1 MKLFL
6 SLALFAAFLL
16 CPAACAEGV
25 RDGLSLAAGRALPA
39 LVPFFLASGLLVRTG
54 FAEIFGRLLAR
65 PLARLYRLPPA
76 AASAVLLGL
85 TGGYPVGAAT
95 AAALLEQGALSR
107 EEAARVNLFCNC
119 ASPGFCIG
127 LVGLGVFGSA
137 RTGAVLYGI
146 HALSALLAGLLTAR
160 DGSPQPLPQ
169 TAAPPVRA
177 PREGFAA
184 AFCAAVQQAAATSLT
199 VTAFLTVFSILLRLL
214 SPVLAPIPYGQ
225 ALAGVIELTNGLDR
239 LTALP
244 LSRGGLVTLAS
255 FLLGFGG
262 LAVHFQVRAL
272 AAPQDLPMAGFTAAK
287 LLHGAIAALLTAL
300 VFRLSPAALAVFAPA
315 APSARGWPA
324 AAAALSAFV
333 LLFAIWGGKRAKNK
347 V

>member
-16 CPAACAEGV
+16 CPAACAGGV

-39 LVPFFLASGLLVRTG
+39 LVPFFLASGLLVRTD
-54 FAEIFGRLLAR
+54 FAETFGRLLAR

-160 DGSPQPLPQ
+160 GGSPQRLPPKGMLP
-169 TAAPPVRA
+169 ARA

-214 SPVLAPIPYGQ
+214 APVLAPIPYGQ

-244 LSRGGLVTLAS
+244 LSRGALVTLSS

-287 LLHGAIAALLTAL
+287 LQHGAIAALLTAL

>member
-54 FAEIFGRLLAR
+54 FAETFGRLLAR

-95 AAALLEQGALSR
+95 AATLLGQGALRR

-160 DGSPQPLPQ
+160 GGSPQPLRQ
-169 TAAPPVRA
+169 TAAPPAHA

-199 VTAFLTVFSILLRLL
+199 VTSFLTAFSILLRLL
-214 SPVLAPIPYGQ
+214 APVLAPIPYGQ

-315 APSARGWPA
+315 GPSARGWPA

>member
-16 CPAACAEGV
+16 CPAACTEGV

-54 FAEIFGRLLAR
+54 FAETFGRLLAR

-95 AAALLEQGALSR
+95 AAALLEQGALRR

-119 ASPGFCIG
+119 TSPGFCIG

-160 DGSPQPLPQ
+160 GGSPQPLLQ

-184 AFCAAVQQAAATSLT
+184 AFCTAVQQAAATSLT
-199 VTAFLTVFSILLRLL
+199 VTAFLTVFSILLQLL
-214 SPVLAPIPYGQ
+214 APVLAPIPYGQ

>member
-54 FAEIFGRLLAR
+54 FAETFGRLLAR

-95 AAALLEQGALSR
+95 AAALLEQGALRR

-160 DGSPQPLPQ
+160 GGSPQPLPQ

-184 AFCAAVQQAAATSLT
+184 AFCAAVQQAAATALT
-199 VTAFLTVFSILLRLL
+199 VTAFLTVFSILLQLL
-214 SPVLAPIPYGQ
+214 APVLAPIPYGQ

-244 LSRGGLVTLAS
+244 LSRGALVTLSS

-300 VFRLSPAALAVFAPA
+300 MFRLSPAALAVFAPA
-315 APSARGWPA
+315 GPSARGWPA

>member
-54 FAEIFGRLLAR
+54 FAETFGRLLAR

-95 AAALLEQGALSR
+95 AAALLEQGALRR

-160 DGSPQPLPQ
+160 GGSPQPLPQ

-214 SPVLAPIPYGQ
+214 APVLAPIPYGQ

-244 LSRGGLVTLAS
+244 LSRGALVTLAS

-300 VFRLSPAALAVFAPA
+300 MFRLSPAALAVFAPA
-315 APSARGWPA
+315 GPSARGWPA

-333 LLFAIWGGKRAKNK
+333 LLFAIWGGKKAKNK

>member
-6 SLALFAAFLL
+6 SLALFAAFLF

-54 FAEIFGRLLAR
+54 FAETFGRLLAR

-160 DGSPQPLPQ
+160 GGSPQPLPQ

-184 AFCAAVQQAAATSLT
+184 AFCTAVQQAAATSLT

-214 SPVLAPIPYGQ
+214 APVLAPIPYGQ
-225 ALAGVIELTNGLDR
+225 ALAGVIELTNGLNR

>member
-54 FAEIFGRLLAR
+54 FAETFGRLLAR

-95 AAALLEQGALSR
+95 AAVLLEQGTLRR

-160 DGSPQPLPQ
+160 DGSPQRLP
-169 TAAPPVRA
+169 PNGMLPVHA

-199 VTAFLTVFSILLRLL
+199 VTAFLAVFSILLRLL
-214 SPVLAPIPYGQ
+214 APVLAPIPYGQ

-272 AAPQDLPMAGFTAAK
+272 AAPQDLPMAGFTTAK

-315 APSARGWPA
+315 VPSTRSWPT

>member
-54 FAEIFGRLLAR
+54 FAETFGRLLAR

-95 AAALLEQGALSR
+95 AAALLEQGALRR

-160 DGSPQPLPQ
+160 GGSPQPLPQ

-184 AFCAAVQQAAATSLT
+184 AFCTAVQQAAATSLT

-214 SPVLAPIPYGQ
+214 APVLAPIPYGQ
-225 ALAGVIELTNGLDR
+225 ALAGVIELTNGLNR

-272 AAPQDLPMAGFTAAK
+272 AAPQALPMAGFTAAK

>member
-54 FAEIFGRLLAR
+54 FAETFGRLLAR

-146 HALSALLAGLLTAR
+146 HALSALLAGLPTAR
-160 DGSPQPLPQ
+160 DGSPQRLP
-169 TAAPPVRA
+169 PNGMLPVCA

-199 VTAFLTVFSILLRLL
+199 VTAFLTVFSILLQLL
-214 SPVLAPIPYGQ
+214 NPVLAPIPYGQ
-225 ALAGVIELTNGLDR
+225 ALAGVIELTNGLNR

-272 AAPQDLPMAGFTAAK
+272 AAPQDLPMAGFTTAK

>member
-54 FAEIFGRLLAR
+54 FAETFGRLLAR
-65 PLARLYRLPPA
+65 PLAWLYRLPPA

-95 AAALLEQGALSR
+95 AAVLLEQGTLRR

-160 DGSPQPLPQ
+160 GGNPQPLPQ

-184 AFCAAVQQAAATSLT
+184 AFCTAVQQAAATSLT

-214 SPVLAPIPYGQ
+214 APVLAPIPYGQ

-244 LSRGGLVTLAS
+244 LSRGALVTLSS

>member
-54 FAEIFGRLLAR
+54 FAETFGRLLAR
-65 PLARLYRLPPA
+65 PLAWLYRLPPA
-76 AASAVLLGL
+76 ATSAILLGL

-184 AFCAAVQQAAATSLT
+184 AFCAAVQQASATSLT

-214 SPVLAPIPYGQ
+214 APVLAPIPYGQ
-225 ALAGVIELTNGLDR
+225 ALAGVIELTNGLNR

-244 LSRGGLVTLAS
+244 LSRGGLVTLSS

-324 AAAALSAFV
+324 ATAALSAFV

>member
-25 RDGLSLAAGRALPA
+25 HDGLSLAAGRALPA
-39 LVPFFLASGLLVRTG
+39 LVPFFLASGLLVRTD
-54 FAEIFGRLLAR
+54 FAETFGRLLAR

-160 DGSPQPLPQ
+160 GGSPQRLPPKGMLP
-169 TAAPPVRA
+169 ARA

-214 SPVLAPIPYGQ
+214 APVLAPIPYGQ

-244 LSRGGLVTLAS
+244 LSRGALVTLSS

>member
-54 FAEIFGRLLAR
+54 FAETFGRLLAR

-160 DGSPQPLPQ
+160 GGSPQPLPQ

-214 SPVLAPIPYGQ
+214 APVLAPIPYGQ

-244 LSRGGLVTLAS
+244 LSRGALVTLSS

>member
-300 VFRLSPAALAVFAPA
+300 MFRLSPAALAVFAPA

>member
-1 MKLFL
+1 
-6 SLALFAAFLL
+6 
-16 CPAACAEGV
+16 
-25 RDGLSLAAGRALPA
+25 
-39 LVPFFLASGLLVRTG
+39 
-54 FAEIFGRLLAR
+54 
-65 PLARLYRLPPA
+65 
-76 AASAVLLGL
+76 
-85 TGGYPVGAAT
+85 
-95 AAALLEQGALSR
+95 
-107 EEAARVNLFCNC
+107 LFCNC

-127 LVGLGVFGSA
+127 LVGLGMFGSA

-160 DGSPQPLPQ
+160 GGSPQPLLQ
-169 TAAPPVRA
+169 RAAPPAHA

-214 SPVLAPIPYGQ
+214 APVLAPIPYGQ

-244 LSRGGLVTLAS
+244 LSRGALVTLSS

>member
-54 FAEIFGRLLAR
+54 FAETFGRLLAR

-95 AAALLEQGALSR
+95 AAVLLEQGTLRR

-160 DGSPQPLPQ
+160 GGSPQRLLQ
-169 TAAPPVRA
+169 TAAPPIRA

-199 VTAFLTVFSILLRLL
+199 VTAFLTAFSILLRLL
-214 SPVLAPIPYGQ
+214 APVLAPIPYGQ
-225 ALAGVIELTNGLDR
+225 ALASLIELTNGLDR

-300 VFRLSPAALAVFAPA
+300 MFRLSPAALAVFAPA

>member
-54 FAEIFGRLLAR
+54 FAETFGRLLAR

-95 AAALLEQGALSR
+95 AAALLEQGALRR

-300 VFRLSPAALAVFAPA
+300 MFRLSPAALAVFAPA

>member
-1 MKLFL
+1 M
-6 SLALFAAFLL
+6 
-16 CPAACAEGV
+16 
-25 RDGLSLAAGRALPA
+25 
-39 LVPFFLASGLLVRTG
+39 
-54 FAEIFGRLLAR
+54 
-65 PLARLYRLPPA
+65 
-76 AASAVLLGL
+76 
-85 TGGYPVGAAT
+85 
-95 AAALLEQGALSR
+95 
-107 EEAARVNLFCNC
+107 
-119 ASPGFCIG
+119 
-127 LVGLGVFGSA
+127 FGSA

-146 HALSALLAGLLTAR
+146 HALSALLAGLPTAR
-160 DGSPQPLPQ
+160 DGSPQRLP
-169 TAAPPVRA
+169 PNGMLPVRA

-214 SPVLAPIPYGQ
+214 APVLAPIPYGQ

-315 APSARGWPA
+315 APSTRSWPA

-333 LLFAIWGGKRAKNK
+333 LLFAIWGGKKAKNK

>member
-262 LAVHFQVRAL
+262 WRCTFRCARSPRRRTCRWRAL
-272 AAPQDLPMAGFTAAK
+272 PPQSCCTA
-287 LLHGAIAALLTAL
+287 
-300 VFRLSPAALAVFAPA
+300 RSP
-315 APSARGWPA
+315 RC
-324 AAAALSAFV
+324 
-333 LLFAIWGGKRAKNK
+333 
-347 V
+347 

>member
-54 FAEIFGRLLAR
+54 FAETFGRLLAR
-65 PLARLYRLPPA
+65 PLAWLYRLPPA
-76 AASAVLLGL
+76 ATSAILLGL

-184 AFCAAVQQAAATSLT
+184 AFCAAVQQAAATSQT

-214 SPVLAPIPYGQ
+214 APVLAPIPYGQ
-225 ALAGVIELTNGLDR
+225 ALAGVIELTNGLNR

-244 LSRGGLVTLAS
+244 LSRGGLVTLSS

>member
-54 FAEIFGRLLAR
+54 FAETFGRLLAR

-95 AAALLEQGALSR
+95 AAALLEQGALRR

-160 DGSPQPLPQ
+160 GGSPQPLPQ

-184 AFCAAVQQAAATSLT
+184 AFCAAVQQAAATALT
-199 VTAFLTVFSILLRLL
+199 VTAFLTVFSILLQLL
-214 SPVLAPIPYGQ
+214 APVLAPIPYGQ

-244 LSRGGLVTLAS
+244 LSRGALVTLSS

-300 VFRLSPAALAVFAPA
+300 MFRLSPAALAVFAPA

-333 LLFAIWGGKRAKNK
+333 LLFAIWGGKKAKNK

>member
-6 SLALFAAFLL
+6 SLALFAVFLF

-54 FAEIFGRLLAR
+54 FAETFGRLLAR

-160 DGSPQPLPQ
+160 DGSPQRLP
-169 TAAPPVRA
+169 PNGMLPVRA

-214 SPVLAPIPYGQ
+214 APVLAPIPYGQ

-244 LSRGGLVTLAS
+244 LSRGALVTLSS

-287 LLHGAIAALLTAL
+287 LQHGAIAALLTAL

>member
-54 FAEIFGRLLAR
+54 FAETFGRLLAR

-160 DGSPQPLPQ
+160 SGSPQPLPQ
-169 TAAPPVRA
+169 TTALPARA
-177 PREGFAA
+177 PHEGFAA

-214 SPVLAPIPYGQ
+214 APVLAPIPYGQ

-300 VFRLSPAALAVFAPA
+300 VFRLSPAALAVFAPV

>member
-6 SLALFAAFLL
+6 SLALFAAFLF

-54 FAEIFGRLLAR
+54 FAETFGRLLAR
-65 PLARLYRLPPA
+65 PLAWLYRLPPA

-146 HALSALLAGLLTAR
+146 QALSALLAGLLTAR
-160 DGSPQPLPQ
+160 DGSPQPLLQ
-169 TAAPPVRA
+169 TAAPPIRA

-199 VTAFLTVFSILLRLL
+199 VTAFLTAFSILLRLL
-214 SPVLAPIPYGQ
+214 APVLAPIPYGQ

-239 LTALP
+239 ITALP

-315 APSARGWPA
+315 TPSTRSWPA

-333 LLFAIWGGKRAKNK
+333 LLFAIWGGKKAKNK

>member
-39 LVPFFLASGLLVRTG
+39 LVPCFLASGLLVRTG
-54 FAEIFGRLLAR
+54 FAETFGRLLAR

-95 AAALLEQGALSR
+95 AAELLEQGALRR

-160 DGSPQPLPQ
+160 DGSPQRLP
-169 TAAPPVRA
+169 PNGMLPVRA

-184 AFCAAVQQAAATSLT
+184 AFCTAVQQAAATSLT

-214 SPVLAPIPYGQ
+214 APIPYGQ
-225 ALAGVIELTNGLDR
+225 ALAGVIELTNGLDW

-244 LSRGGLVTLAS
+244 LSRGALVTLSS

-315 APSARGWPA
+315 GPSARGWPA

>member
-39 LVPFFLASGLLVRTG
+39 LVPFFLASGLLVRTD
-54 FAEIFGRLLAR
+54 FAETFGRLLAR

-160 DGSPQPLPQ
+160 GGSPQRLPPKGMLP
-169 TAAPPVRA
+169 ARA

-214 SPVLAPIPYGQ
+214 APVLAPIPYGQ

-244 LSRGGLVTLAS
+244 LSRGALVTLSS

-287 LLHGAIAALLTAL
+287 LQHGAIAALLTAL

>member
-54 FAEIFGRLLAR
+54 FAETFGRLLAR

-160 DGSPQPLPQ
+160 GGSPQPLPQ

-184 AFCAAVQQAAATSLT
+184 AFCTAVQQAAATSLT

-214 SPVLAPIPYGQ
+214 APVLAPIPYGQ
-225 ALAGVIELTNGLDR
+225 ALAGVIELTNGLNR

-300 VFRLSPAALAVFAPA
+300 MFRLSPAALAVFAPA

-324 AAAALSAFV
+324 AAAALAAFV

>member
-54 FAEIFGRLLAR
+54 FAETFGRLLAR

-95 AAALLEQGALSR
+95 AAALLEQGALRR

-127 LVGLGVFGSA
+127 LVGLGMFGSA

-160 DGSPQPLPQ
+160 GGSPQPLPQ

-214 SPVLAPIPYGQ
+214 APVLAPIPYGQ
-225 ALAGVIELTNGLDR
+225 ALAGVIELTNGLNR